1 MADTYIDPIALMLF
15 GSAIASLAVLVWLAI
30 QGTRTALWATLVMS
44 LLTLAVWAWAGWQL
58 VDAAS
63 SSVTSLSADL
73 GKIVD
78 ALGTA
83 LLMGLLFAVLLPVW
97 GIFVAVAL
105 GVFWFKRRRGRDQTI
120 RVESV

>member
-15 GSAIASLAVLVWLAI
+15 GPAAASLAALVWLAI
-30 QGTRTALWATLVMS
+30 QGTRTALWATLAMS
-44 LLTLAVWAWAGWQL
+44 VLTLAAWAWAGWQL
-58 VDAAS
+58 GDAVS
-63 SSVTSLSADL
+63 SLATSLSADL

-83 LLMGLLFAVLLPVW
+83 LLMGVLFAVLLPVW

-105 GVFWFKRRRGRDQTI
+105 SVFWFKQRRARDQTI